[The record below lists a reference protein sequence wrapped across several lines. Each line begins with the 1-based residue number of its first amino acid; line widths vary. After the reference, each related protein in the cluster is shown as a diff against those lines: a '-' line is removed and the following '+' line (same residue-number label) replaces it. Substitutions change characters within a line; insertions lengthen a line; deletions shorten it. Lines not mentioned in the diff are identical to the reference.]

1 MKVLSPFGQKIAQ
14 LKFLKSLIK
23 KINNE
28 VNNNIANV
36 FKK

>member
-28 VNNNIANV
+28 INNNITIV